1 MNGFHSQ
8 SLIREK
14 YPNITQADIRFLYSS
29 ALKRVKID
37 LKKELYNLTYDEFLK
52 NTALPFALLGC
63 KYENQYCHRDWEMQ
77 VTRYGRCLV
86 FKPDADKFGGKGNL
100 YGKKI
105 ALSVVAGYNQSD
117 TSIGW
122 FHFLTGMTLY
132 YNDMNDSTLDNIY
145 SVNLPPS

>member
-1 MNGFHSQ
+1 
-8 SLIREK
+8 
-14 YPNITQADIRFLYSS
+14 
-29 ALKRVKID
+29 
-37 LKKELYNLTYDEFLK
+37 
-52 NTALPFALLGC
+52 
-63 KYENQYCHRDWEMQ
+63 MQ

-86 FKPDADKFGGKGNL
+86 FKPDSDKFGGKGNL

-145 SVNLPPS
+145 SGLKKF

>member
-1 MNGFHSQ
+1 
-8 SLIREK
+8 
-14 YPNITQADIRFLYSS
+14 
-29 ALKRVKID
+29 
-37 LKKELYNLTYDEFLK
+37 
-52 NTALPFALLGC
+52 
-63 KYENQYCHRDWEMQ
+63 MQ

-86 FKPDADKFGGKGNL
+86 FKPDSDKFGGKGKLFLLYLYFFIYVYYNYNDNKFCGKGNL

-105 ALSVVAGYNQSD
+105 ALSIVAGYNQSD

-145 SVNLPPS
+145 SG